1 MGETHFSSAQA
12 VPTSVLG
19 SRMSLS
25 KSLSSKNL
33 PPQHWTQPAG
43 GQGILSWP
51 CREARSKDDP
61 IWVLMEEKGLT
72 VSSAHPGP

>member
-1 MGETHFSSAQA
+1 M
-12 VPTSVLG
+12 PTSVLG

-33 PPQHWTQPAG
+33 PPQYWMRPAG

-51 CREARSKDDP
+51 CKEARSKDVP

-72 VSSAHPGP
+72 VSSARPDP